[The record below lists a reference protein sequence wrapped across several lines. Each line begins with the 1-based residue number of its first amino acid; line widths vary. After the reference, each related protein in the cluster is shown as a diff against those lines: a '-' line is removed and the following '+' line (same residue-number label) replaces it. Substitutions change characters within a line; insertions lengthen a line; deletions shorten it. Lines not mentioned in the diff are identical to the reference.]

1 MSIYDIK
8 LISSSLSQ
16 QTVLESAYAHDIL
29 KEYYINTCDN
39 LLEQRSS
46 KSPYVQQSLLQI
58 MPRLAAFNRE
68 VFVSKYLK
76 TCVTHLLTILRGK
89 EKDRNVAYITIGCI
103 AVAVGNDIKTHLK
116 DIMAIIKQALPAKE
130 LTSKR
135 KPPVD
140 AAVFACITLLAH
152 AVKSQIADD
161 VRDILEQMFQT
172 GLSPALTVCL
182 RELAEN
188 VPELKPFI
196 TEGLIGVLFQVLMN
210 KNAVIPYAT
219 MPPISIEA
227 SLLQASDSATI
238 VLALK
243 TLGTFNFEDQNML
256 DFVQR

>member
-1 MSIYDIK
+1 MYIYDIK
-8 LISSSLSQ
+8 CLSCLQ
-16 QTVLESAYAHDIL
+16 QNVLESAYAHDIL
-29 KEYYINTCDN
+29 KENFIPTCEN
-39 LLEQRSS
+39 LLEQRTS

-68 VFVSKYLK
+68 VFVAKYLK

-103 AVAVGNDIKTHLK
+103 AVAVGSDIEKHLK
-116 DIMAIIKQALPAKE
+116 HIMAIIKQALPAKE

-140 AAVFACITLLAH
+140 PAVFACITLLAH
-152 AVKSQIADD
+152 AVQSQIAED

-188 VPELKPFI
+188 VPELKAAI

-210 KNAVIPYAT
+210 KHAVIPYAT
-219 MPPISIEA
+219 MPPISIDA
-227 SLLQASDSATI
+227 SLLQSADGATI

-243 TLGTFNFEDQNML
+243 TLGTFNFEEQNML